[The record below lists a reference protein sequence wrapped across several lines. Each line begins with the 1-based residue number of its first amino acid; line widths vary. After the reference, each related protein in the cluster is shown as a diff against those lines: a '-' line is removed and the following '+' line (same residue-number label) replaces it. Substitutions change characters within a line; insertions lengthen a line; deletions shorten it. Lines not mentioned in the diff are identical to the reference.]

1 MSYLTDRDRIIPAM
15 TINAPHNTFTIAR
28 TKYADTITVTI
39 PEGKYYQYLY
49 RNRIDAPQTFRDA
62 FPSFWET
69 LVEAINDEWNVGG
82 ETFTVAAATP
92 TTSTMLGGGGIKL
105 RTPSA
110 SNVWEFTGLTDFQRG
125 MFGAYNNTTVVSIV
139 DGSFY
144 SFTSPYSLYGKW
156 ISPRRYSSRLGD
168 RMNIQYR
175 NSGNRKVVQN
185 TKWYQKAIR
194 TMRYHH
200 IFANHV
206 SINRNNDATYAAA
219 GYLALPQHEHGNYFG
234 DCWDLMSKGDDF
246 MIVYSEGDEDLWV
259 TSHSEWEVM
268 KLEENDAAALSN
280 CIALNDSNA
289 EIYDITFNAWRMLK
303 TDPLLT
309 FIPAGGSDGW
319 EDIADYYDQ
328 D

>member
-15 TINAPHNTFTIAR
+15 ILKAPHNTFRINR
-28 TKYADTITVTI
+28 TKYADVLTVTI

-62 FPSFWET
+62 FPSFWQT
-69 LVEAINDEWNVGG
+69 LVDAINAEWNVGG
-82 ETFTVAAATP
+82 EAFTVAALTP
-92 TTSTMLGGGGIKL
+92 TISTMLGGGGLRL

-110 SNVWEFTGLTDFQRG
+110 SGQWEFVSLTDYQRG
-125 MFGAYNNTTVVSIV
+125 LLGAYAGTIVLGEV
-139 DGSFY
+139 DGSF
-144 SFTSPYSLYGKW
+144 FTYDSPYSLYGKW

-175 NSGNRKVVQN
+175 NSGNRKAVQN

-206 SINRNNDATYAAA
+206 SINRNNDATYASA
-219 GYLALPQHEHGNYFG
+219 GYLALPQYEHGNYFG
-234 DCWDLMSKGDDF
+234 DCWDMMSNGYDF

-268 KLEENDAAALSN
+268 KLEENDAASLSN
-280 CIALNDSNA
+280 CITLNDSNA
-289 EIYDITFNAWRMLK
+289 EIYDISFNAWRMLK
-303 TDPLLT
+303 SDPLLT
-309 FIPAGGSDGW
+309 FIPEGGSDGW